1 MVSEQ
6 TSGRGGTGGTGGT
19 WRGGAGGSER
29 GGTWRGGASGIG
41 SVGRSPSPT
50 RVPNFSLPTWLLV
63 PATIALLLILGP
75 ILALI
80 LNIPWSRSW
89 ELLTQPE
96 ALQTV
101 GLSLRTALVATG
113 LCALLGF
120 PLALA
125 LHHHGRNHPR
135 WAAVVQ
141 VLVYA
146 PLVLSPVVS
155 GLALTFLWG
164 RRGFLG
170 QYLDQFGMPVTFTT
184 SAVVITQVFVAL
196 PFFVSTVVIALR
208 GIPVRFEEI
217 AATEGATRWE
227 VMWRVIIPL
236 SLPGIAMG
244 MILGFARALGEYGA
258 TLTFAGNVAGVTR
271 TIPLHIELG
280 LSSNDMDRALGAVI
294 MLLAVYVLIIGAI
307 GVIRLITQ
315 LRR

>member
-1 MVSEQ
+1 MASVQ
-6 TSGRGGTGGTGGT
+6 AVQNRARDAGRT
-19 WRGGAGGSER
+19 
-29 GGTWRGGASGIG
+29 
-41 SVGRSPSPT
+41 
-50 RVPNFSLPTWLLV
+50 PNLILPGWLLL
-63 PATIALLLILGP
+63 PATLALLFLLGP
-75 ILALI
+75 VVAL
-80 LNIPWSRSW
+80 LFNIPWHRSW

-96 ALQTV
+96 SLQTL
-101 GLSLRTALVATG
+101 GLSLRTAVLATVI
-113 LCALLGF
+113 CTLLGS

-125 LHHHGRNHPR
+125 LHHHARNHPR
-135 WAAVVQ
+135 WVAGIQ

-164 RRGFLG
+164 RRGLLG
-170 QYLDQFGMPVTFTT
+170 QHLDQVGVQVAFTT
-184 SAVVITQVFVAL
+184 TAVVITQVFVAL
-196 PFFVSTVVIALR
+196 PFFVSTVVTALR

-227 VMWRVIIPL
+227 VMWRVILPL
-236 SLPGIAMG
+236 SMPGVVTG

-280 LSSNDMDRALGAVI
+280 LSSNDMDQALGAVI

-307 GVIRLITQ
+307 GVTRMISRQ
-315 LRR
+315 RR

>member
-1 MVSEQ
+1 M
-6 TSGRGGTGGTGGT
+6 
-19 WRGGAGGSER
+19 
-29 GGTWRGGASGIG
+29 
-41 SVGRSPSPT
+41 
-50 RVPNFSLPTWLLV
+50 LPDWMLI
-63 PATIALLLILGP
+63 PATIALLLVVGP
-75 ILALI
+75 ILALAF
-80 LNIPWSRSW
+80 NIPWDRSW

-96 ALQTV
+96 ALQT
-101 GLSLRTALVATG
+101 LSLSLSTAVVATV
-113 LCALLGF
+113 LCAVLGF

-164 RRGFLG
+164 RKGLVG
-170 QYLDQFGMPVTFTT
+170 QYLDQVGIPIAFTT
-184 SAVVITQVFVAL
+184 AAVVLTQVFVAL
-196 PFFVSTVVIALR
+196 PFFVSTVVTALR
-208 GIPVRFEEI
+208 GIPARFEEI

-227 VMWRVIIPL
+227 IMSRVIIPL
-236 SLPGIAMG
+236 CLPGIFTG

-294 MLLAVYVLIIGAI
+294 MLLAVYVLIIGMIA
-307 GVIRLITQ
+307 VIRMVSQ
-315 LRR
+315 QRR